1 MPEVWD
7 YIIVGAGS
15 AGAVIAA
22 RLSAHSAN
30 RVLLLEAGPDHSAD
44 SEPADIRDP
53 YPYQAAF
60 NPAYQWQG
68 LAARFAPVSH
78 NAPQTAPIRNYE
90 QARIVGGGS
99 AINGQLANRG
109 TPDDYDGWAAGG
121 AQGWDWT
128 SVLPYFRKLEAD
140 LDYNGPL
147 HGTDGPI
154 AISRVKP
161 GQWPGF
167 STAVADAFTTA
178 GFSNI
183 HDQNGVFDDG
193 WFPLAISNDRD
204 RRVSTARGYLTSEV
218 RARPNLVIRAET
230 SVTGLLV
237 QDARVTGVRIGA
249 EEIAACEVI
258 ICAGGLQSPAMLLR
272 AGIGPEAAARSM
284 GIPVVADRRGVGAN
298 LQEHPS
304 IALSTWIRPGFR
316 MGSAPRRHA
325 HLALRY
331 SSGEGAPENDMF
343 MVAIARSAW
352 HPLGFRLGTLFS
364 WVNKPFSRGW
374 VKLSAVAPDG
384 YPEIALELL
393 SDRRDLVRMKA
404 AFRFMAELFDTP
416 ELKRAT
422 ADPFATTHGA
432 MAAMVREETLRN
444 RLLTLAPALL
454 TDGPGIVRRAVIRA
468 VIAPGFDLAK
478 TLADDDL
485 LEDVVRRHTIG
496 GWHPCGTCR
505 MGPPD
510 DPDAVVDPRTGR
522 VYGVA
527 GLSVIDASIMPS
539 VPRANTNIPTIM
551 LAEKMA
557 DGILSA

>member
-1 MPEVWD
+1 MSEVWD
-7 YIIVGAGS
+7 FIIVGAGS
-15 AGAVIAA
+15 AGAVMAS

-30 RVLLLEAGPDHSAD
+30 RVLVLEAGPDHSPD
-44 SEPADIRDP
+44 NEPADIQDP

-60 NPAYQWQG
+60 NPAYQWPG
-68 LAARFAPVSH
+68 LRAHFAPVPH
-78 NAPQTAPIRNYE
+78 NAPQSAPARTYE

-109 TPDDYDGWAAGG
+109 TPDDYDGWAADG
-121 AQGWDWT
+121 AHGWDWH

-147 HGTDGPI
+147 HGSDGPI
-154 AISRVKP
+154 AISRVMP
-161 GQWPGF
+161 DRWPGF
-167 STAVADAFTTA
+167 STAVAEAFTTA
-178 GFSNI
+178 GYSDI
-183 HDQNGVFDDG
+183 LDQNGVFADG

-204 RRVSTARGYLTSEV
+204 RRVSTARGYLTSDV
-218 RARPNLVIRAET
+218 RARPNLVIRADT
-230 SVTGLLV
+230 QVTGLV
-237 QDARVTGVRIGA
+237 TRDARVTGVLIGE
-249 EEIAACEVI
+249 EEIAAREVI

-284 GIPVVADRRGVGAN
+284 GIRVLADRRGVGAN

-304 IALSTWIRPGFR
+304 IALSAWIRPGFR
-316 MGSAPRRHA
+316 MRSTPRRHA

-331 SSGEGAPENDMF
+331 WSGEGAPENDMF

-352 HPLGFRLGTLFS
+352 HALGFRLGTLFA
-364 WVNKPFSRGW
+364 WVNKPFSTGS
-374 VKLSAVAPDG
+374 VKLSTAAPHG
-384 YPEIALELL
+384 YPEIAFELL
-393 SDRRDLVRMKA
+393 SDRRDLVRMKT
-404 AFRFMAELFDTP
+404 AFRFMAELFDTA

-444 RLLTLAPALL
+444 RLITLAPALL
-454 TDGPGIVRRAVIRA
+454 TDGPGTLRRAVIRA
-468 VIAPGFDLAK
+468 IIAPGFDLGK

-485 LEDVVRRHTIG
+485 LEEVVRRHTIG

-505 MGPPD
+505 MGPSD
-510 DPDAVVDPRTGR
+510 DPDAVVDPRTAR
-522 VYGVA
+522 VHGLA
-527 GLSVIDASIMPS
+527 GLRVIDASIMPS

-551 LAEKMA
+551 LAEKLA
-557 DGILSA
+557 DGILSG